1 MHSAF
6 PRRGAK
12 TCPPTTIKPSHCR
25 EKMNLLSP
33 PLPDPPN
40 SSPLPGNNLPGFM
53 RRQRPPDGFC
63 RNPVLPAEP
72 QRSSLFPATKN
83 AASSRECATSCC
95 EWFQSVRAPE
105 PRNCPAPAAA
115 DPNFPTVKSAHC
127 SNHAAFPAYI
137 GPASPPVPEP
147 SIAVQQRARAL
158 RRRPCARLDPRPGL
172 THPANFHHT
181 AAPRPA
187 ASLRVPLSPSAHPH
201 THKTAAVTSS
211 AAVQ

>member
-12 TCPPTTIKPSHCR
+12 TCPPTDQTITLPGENKFIVPA
-25 EKMNLLSP
+25 LSP
-33 PLPDPPN
+33 PSNLR
-40 SSPLPGNNLPGFM
+40 PLPGDTVPGFM
-53 RRQRPPDGFC
+53 RPQRPPDGFC
-63 RNPVLPAEP
+63 RNPVPPAEP
-72 QRSSLFPATKN
+72 QRSSLFPTTKN
-83 AASSRECATSCC
+83 AASSRGCATSCC

-158 RRRPCARLDPRPGL
+158 RPRPCARPDPRPGL

-187 ASLRVPLSPSAHPH
+187 ASLRALVSPSPHPH
-201 THKTAAVTSS
+201 TRKTAAVKSS